1 MKILIIEDD
10 ASTVAFIR
18 KGLTEAG
25 YSSEHVNNGI
35 QGLQYATQDFFDL
48 IILDIMLP
56 GRDGLSVLENLR
68 ANHIETPVLVL
79 SAKQSVDDRVTGLRK
94 GADDYLT
101 KPFAFSELLARV
113 QALLRRHAQTS
124 PQAVRMQVDDL
135 EVNLL
140 SREAIRSGQ
149 NIVLQAKEFDLLA
162 FLMKNTGIVV
172 SKTMILDRVW
182 DYHFHPSSNIVEA
195 MISKLRE
202 KIDKPFEKKLIHTI
216 RGSGYLLKS
225 E

>member
-10 ASTVAFIR
+10 ARTVEFIE
-18 KGLTEAG
+18 KGLSEAG
-25 YSSEHVNNGI
+25 FACEHVDNGI
-35 QGLQYATQDFFDL
+35 QGLHFATNDYFDL

-56 GRDGLSVLENLR
+56 GRDGLSILENLR
-68 ANHIETPVLVL
+68 ANQIETPVLVL

-113 QALLRRHAQTS
+113 QALLRRQGQTT
-124 PQAVRMQVDDL
+124 PLTVHLQVDDL
-135 EVNLL
+135 ELNLL
-140 SREAIRSGQ
+140 SREARRANQAIP
-149 NIVLQAKEFDLLA
+149 LQAKEFDLLA
-162 FLMKNTGIVV
+162 YLARNTGIVV

-202 KIDKPFEKKLIHTI
+202 KIDKPFAKKLIHTV
-216 RGSGYLLKS
+216 RGSGYVLKP